1 MQLIKNHQLNLRKA
15 KVQTMVVGTNH
26 LQTFQ
31 PTKEKIN
38 LWGNRKPK
46 EETSRGQTLRN
57 PAGRGKWRAR
67 KLRSLGDARYS

>member
-1 MQLIKNHQLNLRKA
+1 MQLIKSHQLILRKA

-26 LQTFQ
+26 LQISSQ
-31 PTKEKIN
+31 QKKKIN

-46 EETSRGQTLRN
+46 EETSGGQRLRN